1 MSKEINL
8 LIGIIVM
15 LFCNMLSVDAQ
26 QAFYVYRSDGVI
38 NTFIS
43 SEIDSMTYSC
53 IDLDSIQQNEY
64 VTQEIY
70 TLDSIYR
77 IPISIIDSVGFVT
90 PKTVYMSGVKVLE
103 GEMRKNI
110 ISRNGLTLFFSPAT
124 PSQYIPK
131 IGDKLV
137 STESDKVLESAFI
150 GIVSKVSNIDQQ
162 IEVTC
167 VPIDLTEVFEC
178 YYGIIN

>member
-1 MSKEINL
+1 MSKAIKL
-8 LIGIIVM
+8 LISIIVT
-15 LFCNMLSVDAQ
+15 LFCNMPSVDAQ

-70 TLDSIYR
+70 TPDSIYR

-90 PKTVYMSGVKVLE
+90 PKTVYMPGV
-103 GEMRKNI
+103 
-110 ISRNGLTLFFSPAT
+110 
-124 PSQYIPK
+124 
-131 IGDKLV
+131 
-137 STESDKVLESAFI
+137 
-150 GIVSKVSNIDQQ
+150 
-162 IEVTC
+162 
-167 VPIDLTEVFEC
+167 
-178 YYGIIN
+178 